1 MVADDWQTYRAIR
14 LAMLKESPSAYGGT
28 LDEALGNDEHV
39 WKQRLRDNVVLLARA
54 GRTPVGSATCSVFG
68 ATDPGQC
75 FLFGMWVDPG
85 FRRAG
90 VARAL
95 VEAVMAHAVALGK
108 TRIVLHV
115 VADNTGARDLYE
127 RMGFVATGHSVP
139 YPHDDQL
146 SELEMQRSVG
156 DAVLPR

>member
-1 MVADDWQTYRAIR
+1 
-14 LAMLKESPSAYGGT
+14 
-28 LDEALGNDEHV
+28 
-39 WKQRLRDNVVLLARA
+39 
-54 GRTPVGSATCSVFG
+54 
-68 ATDPGQC
+68 
-75 FLFGMWVDPG
+75 MWVDPG

-95 VEAVMAHAVALGK
+95 VEAVMANAAALGK

-127 RMGFVATGHSVP
+127 RMGFVATGRSVP

-146 SELEMQRSVG
+146 SELEMERSVG
-156 DAVLPR
+156 DVVLPR